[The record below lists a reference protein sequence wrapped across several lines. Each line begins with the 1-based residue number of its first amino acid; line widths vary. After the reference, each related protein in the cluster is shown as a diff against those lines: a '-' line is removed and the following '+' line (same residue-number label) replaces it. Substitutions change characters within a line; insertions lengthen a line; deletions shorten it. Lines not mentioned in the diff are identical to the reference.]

1 MDQLAIPKRGDKE
14 QRDMLVK
21 CAATTLS
28 SKLVSH
34 EREFFSE
41 MVVDAVNI
49 LDENLPLNMIGIK
62 KVSGGNLLVKK
73 AYVYANLFIG
83 VSFSERRCFPESF

>member
-1 MDQLAIPKRGDKE
+1 MDELAIPKRGEKE

-34 EREFFSE
+34 ERDFFSE

-49 LDENLPLNMIGIK
+49 LDDNLPLNMIGIK
-62 KVSGGNLLVKK
+62 KVNGGNLSVTYLP
-73 AYVYANLFIG
+73 L
-83 VSFSERRCFPESF
+83 